1 MRKAALLLLVTAAA
15 AAPPITP
22 DKLGLIP
29 GLWPWDR
36 RALHKKVE
44 PLLKQGKDI
53 RAILLEAKVHPG
65 VVERMAEVKSGP
77 MLKERYAHALV
88 FRVKD
93 ITVKQRKLFER
104 LVPATEAAQRALWV
118 HGKKMLKGITD
129 DALHKRVESS
139 HKQQINAIEIRFWR
153 IVGYAFTIDQKASIK
168 RLYPET
174 YNNPPNIVGH
184 IYQLPKLTASQASRI
199 TALVTEFGSESA
211 ADTAES
217 ARLVRELADKT
228 LEVEERTRLT
238 KEQLELGDKLARRL
252 KRIIELS
259 IPIYTPEQQKHI
271 DALVPMV
278 SPADR
283 GRHPGELFKGIQLT
297 PEQQQEGH
305 KLGARLQ
312 QRVQAHQKELQER
325 LGTMPGEIGEDAPQ
339 SKMMAGMHANA
350 HAKNLAAMEEAGR
363 QAVLDVLTPQQVANW
378 VVSAP

>member
-1 MRKAALLLLVTAAA
+1 MRKAVLLLLATAAA

-53 RAILLEAKVHPG
+53 RPVLLEAKIHPG

-77 MLKERYAHALV
+77 MLKERYAHPLV

-93 ITVKQRKLFER
+93 ITVKQRDLFER
-104 LVPATEAAQRALWV
+104 LVPATEAAQRSLWV
-118 HGKKMLKGITD
+118 HRDKMAKGVTD
-129 DALHKRVESS
+129 RAFRERVISS
-139 HKQQINAIEIRFWR
+139 HNSQINAIEIRFWR

-174 YNNPPNIVGH
+174 YNNPPNILGH
-184 IYQLPKLTASQASRI
+184 VYQLPELTASQASKIR
-199 TALVTEFGSESA
+199 ALATEFGSESA
-211 ADTAES
+211 ADTAEGG
-217 ARLVRELADKT
+217 RLARELANPKLPAKD
-228 LEVEERTRLT
+228 RARLT
-238 KEQLELGDKLARRL
+238 KEQQDLGDKLARRL

-259 IPIYTPEQQKHI
+259 LPIYTPEQIKHI

-297 PEQQQEGH
+297 PGQQQEGH
-305 KLGARLQ
+305 KLGAWLRE
-312 QRVQAHQKELQER
+312 RYQANQKELQAR
-325 LGTMPGEIGEDAPQ
+325 LGKMPNEIGEDSPQ
-339 SKMMAGMHANA
+339 KTMMAGMHANA
-350 HAKNLAAMEEAGR
+350 HAKNLAAMETVGR
-363 QAVLDVLTPQQVANW
+363 QAVLDVLTPQQVAAW